1 MNTPP
6 QDRHHLAI
14 VGAGLIAEQ
23 VHLPRL
29 VTRADTEVVVVVDPD
44 LAKAERVAR
53 AFNIPRWARDIES
66 VLNDD
71 SIDVLDLCTPPTMH
85 ARQVHAAL
93 AANKNVLLEKPAAAT
108 LADAIDVAQAC
119 AGSERT
125 VMVAENW
132 VFSSA
137 ARSLRALLDDG
148 VLGEAF
154 LWTSRHESDHRL
166 ASGGQPKWNYS
177 LEASGGGYLTQ
188 AGTHAITLG
197 RHLFGEI
204 ESVSATSPQTIG
216 TGEAFLDHD
225 MVALLTF
232 RSGVRGS
239 LVLTGRSQRKAQR
252 LLGQSV
258 FGTAGTAD
266 TDILTGEV
274 FVNSKPLPGPLTRS
288 VGYDEEFDHFFECLR
303 TGAEPIVSV
312 KDQVETLRAVAAIY
326 RAAAT
331 GKQIDVESIA

>member
-1 MNTPP
+1 
-6 QDRHHLAI
+6 
-14 VGAGLIAEQ
+14 
-23 VHLPRL
+23 
-29 VTRADTEVVVVVDPD
+29 
-44 LAKAERVAR
+44 
-53 AFNIPRWARDIES
+53 
-66 VLNDD
+66 
-71 SIDVLDLCTPPTMH
+71 MH